1 MKNGSEVVG
10 NRTKVKIVK
19 NKVAPPFRVCEFDL
33 LYGYGISREG
43 TLLDMGVAHDLINK
57 SGAWFSYKDIRIGQ
71 GRDNARKYL
80 QDNPDIAQ
88 EIEAAIRAE
97 MMPSELRTESED
109 EQTADSDA

>member
-1 MKNGSEVVG
+1 
-10 NRTKVKIVK
+10 
-19 NKVAPPFRVCEFDL
+19 
-33 LYGYGISREG
+33 
-43 TLLDMGVAHDLINK
+43 
-57 SGAWFSYKDIRIGQ
+57 